1 VVKRAVPILLLTV
14 AGLVP
19 LWRFEA
25 EPETVAVAPDAPPP
39 TSAPPTSGAP
49 PTTGA
54 PETAPPADAV
64 QTVTGSLVRT
74 SYGDVQVRVT
84 FEGDRI
90 TGVTLVRQPNSGPT
104 RMAVPVLVRETLAA
118 QSADVDTVSGA
129 TTTSDAYVRS
139 LQAAI
144 DAKVD

>member
-1 VVKRAVPILLLTV
+1 MKRAVPVLLLTV

-25 EPETVAVAPDAPPP
+25 TPETVAVDVPLPSGTPSG
-39 TSAPPTSGAP
+39 SA
-49 PTTGA
+49 
-54 PETAPPADAV
+54 ETV
-64 QTVTGSLVRT
+64 SGSLVRT
-74 SYGDVQVRVT
+74 SHGDVQVQVT

-90 TGVTLVRQPNSGPT
+90 TAVTMLKQPGSAPT
-104 RMAVPVLVRETLAA
+104 RRAVPLLIEGTLTA

-129 TTTSDAYVRS
+129 TTTSEAYVTS

-144 DAKVD
+144 DAKD

>member
-1 VVKRAVPILLLTV
+1 MVKRAVPILLLTV

-19 LWRFEA
+19 LWRFDA
-25 EPETVAVAPDAPPP
+25 EPETVAAAPDAPPA
-39 TSAPPTSGAP
+39 TAAPPSSGAP
-49 PTTGA
+49 PATGA
-54 PETAPPADAV
+54 APPAAGGGA

-90 TGVTLVRQPNSGPT
+90 TEVTMVRQPNSGPT
-104 RMAVPVLVRETLAA
+104 RMAVPVLVRETLEA

-129 TTTSDAYVRS
+129 TTTSGAYAQS

>member
-1 VVKRAVPILLLTV
+1 MKRAVPILLLTV

-25 EPETVAVAPDAPPP
+25 TPETVAAAPAP
-39 TSAPPTSGAP
+39 SGAVK
-49 PTTGA
+49 
-54 PETAPPADAV
+54 AV
-64 QTVTGSLVRT
+64 SGSLVRT
-74 SYGDVQVRVT
+74 SHGDVQVQVS

-90 TGVTLVRQPNSGPT
+90 TAVQMLKQPSSAPT
-104 RMAVPVLVRETLAA
+104 RRAVPLLIQGTLAA

-129 TTTSDAYVRS
+129 TTTSEAYVAS

-144 DAKVD
+144 DAKD